1 MITFSRG
8 PCPTV
13 WMDSLGIIPFAQA
26 LHITTSTEAS
36 GRPNSLQRMSL
47 PCKEKSK
54 RHLYMLNICGHFIQ
68 SSQKSKHHTEF
79 KNCSEPLF
87 SHMGTKSQISQMTY
101 SWSHIFGKTDSRIL
115 VLSLGSFA
123 SNIMVPK
130 DHQSY
135 HHPHKKPCF
144 YNIFCIQ
151 LFLRELNLK
160 TQPILQQK
168 YGTFNYISKVTCSD

>member
-1 MITFSRG
+1 MKTWYTLGILTTLQFLNMPSWRAWLPLAMITFSRG

-47 PCKEKSK
+47 LWKEKSK
-54 RHLYMLNICGHFIQ
+54 RHLYMLNICGYFIQ

-87 SHMGTKSQISQMTY
+87 SHMRTKSQIRQMTY
-101 SWSHIFGKTDSRIL
+101 SWSHIFGKNRFKNSCFKSR
-115 VLSLGSFA
+115 VLC
-123 SNIMVPK
+123 K
-130 DHQSY
+130 
-135 HHPHKKPCF
+135 
-144 YNIFCIQ
+144 
-151 LFLRELNLK
+151 
-160 TQPILQQK
+160 
-168 YGTFNYISKVTCSD
+168 